1 MYIKRITYQN
11 YGPIKNIDLT
21 FNNEGNPNPIV
32 LIGKNGAGKTLLLSS
47 IIDSI
52 IEFKKK
58 VFNEVNEVEKNKYY
72 KLGNKDYIKFGNDYS
87 YINIQYQNNSDKLH
101 YTELNK
107 NVDQEIFKS
116 KHSQDEFRNFDINN
130 SKFSKSGFYK
140 NISNNLSPI
149 KEFVNN
155 NVLLYFPFYRFE
167 RPAWLNDRNIKI
179 EYDINENFF
188 GYDSR
193 NIEKTNINNNI
204 QKWILDLL
212 LDRELSEKQVIKLKE
227 LTEDIPD
234 SLKKLN
240 VFLGYDGKNS
250 NYRDEINKLLKIIYS
265 SKYKNIEYAR
275 IGVSPKNNRKISII
289 IKEKNKEEIIVSPTF
304 SQLSSGEIILLTL
317 FCSILKDYDL
327 INDKQTINKKDI
339 SGIVVIDEI
348 DLHLHLSF
356 QKNILPNLIN
366 QFPNIQFILTTHSPF
381 FIMGMKEEMGENFD
395 LIHLP
400 DGNLVDIN
408 QFSEFNNAYNSF
420 VDINEQYKN
429 SFNNLKEKISEISKP
444 LIITEGKTD
453 WQHLKNALKKLR
465 ENGKYIDLDIEFL
478 EFEDEIE
485 MGDSN
490 LKSMCKQ
497 LSKIPQNKNIICLFD
512 RDNPSIVKEMSGDDS
527 TGYKKWSND
536 VYSFCLPTP
545 AHREEYN
552 NISIEFYYSD
562 DEIKTVDKDTDRKLF
577 FSNEL
582 EEVIIKST
590 TNKSDHERNLK
601 VLDNPKEKEEENKK
615 IYDQDI
621 SQIKNE
627 EGEQI
632 ALSKSAFAR
641 NVYNEKEGYSDF
653 DITEFEKV
661 FDVIKKIIDV

>member
-289 IKEKNKEEIIVSPTF
+289 IKE
-304 SQLSSGEIILLTL
+304 IL
-317 FCSILKDYDL
+317 
-327 INDKQTINKKDI
+327 
-339 SGIVVIDEI
+339 
-348 DLHLHLSF
+348 
-356 QKNILPNLIN
+356 
-366 QFPNIQFILTTHSPF
+366 
-381 FIMGMKEEMGENFD
+381 
-395 LIHLP
+395 
-400 DGNLVDIN
+400 
-408 QFSEFNNAYNSF
+408 
-420 VDINEQYKN
+420 
-429 SFNNLKEKISEISKP
+429 
-444 LIITEGKTD
+444 
-453 WQHLKNALKKLR
+453 
-465 ENGKYIDLDIEFL
+465 
-478 EFEDEIE
+478 
-485 MGDSN
+485 
-490 LKSMCKQ
+490 
-497 LSKIPQNKNIICLFD
+497 
-512 RDNPSIVKEMSGDDS
+512 
-527 TGYKKWSND
+527 
-536 VYSFCLPTP
+536 
-545 AHREEYN
+545 
-552 NISIEFYYSD
+552 
-562 DEIKTVDKDTDRKLF
+562 
-577 FSNEL
+577 
-582 EEVIIKST
+582 
-590 TNKSDHERNLK
+590 
-601 VLDNPKEKEEENKK
+601 
-615 IYDQDI
+615 
-621 SQIKNE
+621 
-627 EGEQI
+627 
-632 ALSKSAFAR
+632 
-641 NVYNEKEGYSDF
+641 
-653 DITEFEKV
+653 
-661 FDVIKKIIDV
+661 